1 MRAGRASP
9 QWSWPSD
16 LSAACWSRRCKC
28 VLYVC
33 RLICLSLYDGAPVGR
48 CGARTARCATHPL
61 TASQTDDMRF
71 VQLFDC
77 ANDHEKER
85 LDELISIILTIIF
98 KGR

>member
-1 MRAGRASP
+1 MLHG
-9 QWSWPSD
+9 
-16 LSAACWSRRCKC
+16 SAAA
-28 VLYVC
+28 
-33 RLICLSLYDGAPVGR
+33 ICSCNTNKKVRLSLHDGAPVGR

-61 TASQTDDMRF
+61 AASQTDDMRF

-85 LDELISIILTIIF
+85 LDELFSTILTIIF